1 MNPTIRQTT
10 ALPSQRL
17 GALFSPA
24 IHLFERLRFGLKA
37 AVISVAFAIP
47 VLMLGVSYAV
57 QRHEQFASLALEDEG
72 IALARVVV
80 DALRATDQA
89 SRETLMRASGRAAT
103 AGAPVSSSPLQGLQ
117 SAVAAHPALRD
128 LDAALSAVQKAH
140 DAQPSA
146 DAGVFK
152 VYAAQSKLHASLLTL
167 LQRTS
172 EAAKLSIDP
181 DAGSHAALNIALVD
195 APRLT
200 EHLGRIQA
208 LSAASSQ
215 AGKGGPV
222 IDQELARHEALLD
235 LFVEQLKS
243 NTQQLTTDRPELVG
257 AFDLQPALKALS
269 QARDAA
275 TDSPGGGGEAQAAK
289 VLAAGNTALE
299 ALWALQGRALAQAQ
313 SLLVERDSALTS
325 DARRTV
331 AVVAVCIVLAT
342 YLFIAF
348 YLAMRA
354 SLRNVSAQVEAV
366 GAGDLS
372 QPAVVIGRDEIADLT
387 LQIDAMRQRL
397 GQTLQAVHAAAD
409 QVASASEQLS
419 EGTDNLARRTE
430 DTASQLQKS
439 ASAMV
444 QMSATV
450 SSTTDSSHQA
460 AALAERNAEVS
471 ARGGRVIS
479 EVVQTMQGIHAT
491 SQRVGEI
498 IGVIDGIAF
507 QTNILALNAAV
518 EAARAGTSGRG
529 FAVVATE
536 VRQLAQRSAGA
547 ASEIKRLVSASVEQT
562 NHGAKVVQQ
571 AGDTI
576 AEVVQNARQMAQAL
590 GAIETASR
598 EQAEGIRQVNQTV
611 SELDAMTQNN
621 AALVEESSAAA
632 AAMRSQANMLAA
644 EAGQFKLPVA

>member
-1 MNPTIRQTT
+1 
-10 ALPSQRL
+10 
-17 GALFSPA
+17 
-24 IHLFERLRFGLKA
+24 
-37 AVISVAFAIP
+37 
-47 VLMLGVSYAV
+47 
-57 QRHEQFASLALEDEG
+57 
-72 IALARVVV
+72 
-80 DALRATDQA
+80 
-89 SRETLMRASGRAAT
+89 
-103 AGAPVSSSPLQGLQ
+103 
-117 SAVAAHPALRD
+117 
-128 LDAALSAVQKAH
+128 
-140 DAQPSA
+140 
-146 DAGVFK
+146 
-152 VYAAQSKLHASLLTL
+152 
-167 LQRTS
+167 
-172 EAAKLSIDP
+172 
-181 DAGSHAALNIALVD
+181 
-195 APRLT
+195 
-200 EHLGRIQA
+200 
-208 LSAASSQ
+208 
-215 AGKGGPV
+215 
-222 IDQELARHEALLD
+222 
-235 LFVEQLKS
+235 
-243 NTQQLTTDRPELVG
+243 
-257 AFDLQPALKALS
+257 
-269 QARDAA
+269 
-275 TDSPGGGGEAQAAK
+275 
-289 VLAAGNTALE
+289 
-299 ALWALQGRALAQAQ
+299 
-313 SLLVERDSALTS
+313 
-325 DARRTV
+325 
-331 AVVAVCIVLAT
+331 
-342 YLFIAF
+342 
-348 YLAMRA
+348 
-354 SLRNVSAQVEAV
+354 
-366 GAGDLS
+366 
-372 QPAVVIGRDEIADLT
+372 
-387 LQIDAMRQRL
+387 
-397 GQTLQAVHAAAD
+397 LQAVHAAAD